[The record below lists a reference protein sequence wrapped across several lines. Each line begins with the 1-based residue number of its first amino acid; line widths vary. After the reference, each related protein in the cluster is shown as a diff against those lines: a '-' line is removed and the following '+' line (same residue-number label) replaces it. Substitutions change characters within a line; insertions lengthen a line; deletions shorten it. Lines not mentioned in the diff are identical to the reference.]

1 MANRDT
7 PSRGEAMR
15 KAHDRMGVTGN
26 LTLMA
31 AMIAMFMAAAKS
43 PVWLSALAV
52 LTVVGLGVKTWSYAK
67 AAAGI
72 DQRHESTTE

>member
-1 MANRDT
+1 MANNT

-15 KAHDRMGVTGN
+15 EAHVRMDVTGN

-31 AMIAMFMAAAKS
+31 AMVAMFMVAAKS
-43 PVWLSALAV
+43 PAWLSALAV
-52 LTVVGLGVKTWSYAK
+52 LTVVGLGAKTWSYAK
-67 AAAGI
+67 AAAGV

>member
-1 MANRDT
+1 MANNT

-15 KAHDRMGVTGN
+15 EAHVRMGVTGN
-26 LTLMA
+26 LFLLA
-31 AMIAMFMAAAKS
+31 AMVAMFVVAAKS

-52 LTVVGLGVKTWSYAK
+52 LTVVGLGAKTWSYAK
-67 AAAGI
+67 AAAGV

>member
-1 MANRDT
+1 MANNT

-15 KAHDRMGVTGN
+15 EAHFRMGVTGN
-26 LTLMA
+26 IFLMA
-31 AMIAMFMAAAKS
+31 AMVAMFIVAAKS

-52 LTVVGLGVKTWSYAK
+52 LTVVGLGAKTWSYAK
-67 AAAGI
+67 AAAGV

>member
-15 KAHDRMGVTGN
+15 EAHFRMGVTGN
-26 LTLMA
+26 IFLLA
-31 AMIAMFMAAAKS
+31 AMVAMFIVAAKS

-52 LTVVGLGVKTWSYAK
+52 LTVVGLGAKTWSYAK
-67 AAAGI
+67 AAAGV

>member
-15 KAHDRMGVTGN
+15 EAHVRMGVTGN

-31 AMIAMFMAAAKS
+31 AMVAMFIVAAKS

-52 LTVVGLGVKTWSYAK
+52 LTVVGLGAKTWSYAK
-67 AAAGI
+67 AAAGV

>member
-1 MANRDT
+1 MANNT

-15 KAHDRMGVTGN
+15 EAHFRMGVTGN
-26 LTLMA
+26 LFLMA
-31 AMIAMFMAAAKS
+31 AMVAMFMVAAKS

-52 LTVVGLGVKTWSYAK
+52 LTVVGLGAKTWSYAK
-67 AAAGI
+67 AAAGV

>member
-1 MANRDT
+1 VANNT

-15 KAHDRMGVTGN
+15 KAHVRMGVTGD

-31 AMIAMFMAAAKS
+31 AMVAMFVVAAKS

-52 LTVVGLGVKTWSYAK
+52 LTVVFLGVKTWSYAK
-67 AAAGI
+67 VAAGI